1 MKHAGAAALDDLE
14 EVLVGVRRL
23 VGPREKGRGTF
34 YVRSSAFLH
43 FHEDPAGP
51 FADLKVDG
59 AWRRMRVATK
69 RERAALLR
77 AAAAELRRS
86 ARG

>member
-1 MKHAGAAALDDLE
+1 
-14 EVLVGVRRL
+14 
-23 VGPREKGRGTF
+23 
-34 YVRSSAFLH
+34 
-43 FHEDPAGP
+43 
-51 FADLKVDG
+51 
-59 AWRRMRVATK
+59 MRVATK